1 MGINSLSYLSHEE
14 YKTRLGVRYTN
25 KTNETAPLLQKTDSI
40 YKLIEKADSVPE
52 SVDWVRAGGVSAVRN
67 QLHCGSCWAF
77 GAIGN

>member
-1 MGINSLSYLSHEE
+1 MGVNSLSYLSHEE

-40 YKLIEKADSVPE
+40 YKLIEKADSVPD

-67 QLHCGSCWAF
+67 QLDCGSCWAF
-77 GAIGN
+77 ASIGN